1 MFPTLS
7 EYNKTILKEGAKA
20 FSTLK
25 NIYFLPAKTSPIKI
39 YSFGSGSFAVVFKAI
54 ENNKEI
60 AIRCFIGTDN
70 DYVERYRKITSYLK
84 PINENWKTD
93 IEFLENE
100 ITVNG
105 RLFPVIK
112 MDWVEGKLFDNY
124 LNANIQNNKIL
135 QELQN
140 EVLKVSKSLENY
152 KIAHGDIQCGNII
165 IKELNGKPQIKLI
178 DYDGMFIPA
187 FKGHNQIESGRS
199 EFQHPDR
206 RQFEFN
212 EKIDRFS
219 FWILL
224 CALEALKFDKT
235 LWKETMQGGFNTLD
249 NLLFVGNDFLNPNHS
264 KLFNR
269 LKNLNQPSVNF
280 YIDKIKSALYNSV
293 NNEVQLYNYNNE
305 NAVDLPVEESHT
317 IVEDDNKK
325 NKLERI
331 EITTKPSGAIIRNSK
346 FEVIGRT
353 PISINKYDYI
363 DQELKLISG
372 VKIKSIYI
380 HEYCSN
386 IIYHD
391 FEGKAAFVNKEEE
404 IIKPLEEKEKE
415 KDSSLLFV
423 FVAALIII
431 LLFVLLG
438 SQKTYTEETISEE
451 EYETTVEEAPVEEVL
466 PEVFTDTN
474 TMATEVQ
481 NNYDDNYEENYNTE
495 IIDFHKSQIRKFDGG
510 YVVDKVEFLKYDNST
525 SNWELIETSNYGEFY
540 MNNFYI
546 SARVNV
552 NNKWWHSNLQFDSYS
567 SNIKSYIL
575 ADDYNQTVVIDEDF
589 KTIKFFAEFIDNLPT
604 EAYIYYILKRS
615 ELVSPY

>member
-269 LKNLNQPSVNF
+269 LKNLNQLSVNF

-293 NNEVQLYNYNNE
+293 INEIQLYNYNNE
-305 NAVDLPVEESHT
+305 NAVDLPVEDSHT

-331 EITTKPSGAIIRNSK
+331 EITTKPNGAIIRNSK

-380 HEYCSN
+380 HEYSSN

-391 FEGKAAFVNKEEE
+391 FEVKTAFVNKEEE
-404 IIKPLEEKEKE
+404 TIKPLEEKEKE

-423 FVAALIII
+423 FIAAILII
-431 LLFVLLG
+431 LLFILLG
-438 SQKTYTEETISEE
+438 SQKTYTEET
-451 EYETTVEEAPVEEVL
+451 TT
-466 PEVFTDTN
+466 
-474 TMATEVQ
+474 
-481 NNYDDNYEENYNTE
+481 YEENPTVEVTVPDDFAVDTFGVENYDIYNYDETSAVDTMAVETTTE
-495 IIDFHKSQIRKFDGG
+495 VYDNNFTSDELNENQSTLNKVYFYGKWKDENSTLSFYSDGDLFITFDGG
-510 YVVDKVEFLKYDNST
+510 SLIKTTWEIYDNKLYFG
-525 SNWELIETSNYGEFY
+525 NNRQYVLYKELNAFQYRQENSDEIYV
-540 MNNFYI
+540 
-546 SARVNV
+546 A
-552 NNKWWHSNLQFDSYS
+552 K
-567 SNIKSYIL
+567 K
-575 ADDYNQTVVIDEDF
+575 VI
-589 KTIKFFAEFIDNLPT
+589 
-604 EAYIYYILKRS
+604 Y
-615 ELVSPY
+615 